1 MLTLLVGTAGGTLT
15 SVSSTPPNKF
25 VAEDATAMPS
35 TATPLFIGMG
45 DPDTTN
51 GMNPFNGF
59 IQDVAFYGSPLSF
72 DTLNGHF
79 TAGGNAG

>member
-15 SVSSTPPNKF
+15 SVSGTPPNKF
-25 VAEDATAMPS
+25 VAEDS